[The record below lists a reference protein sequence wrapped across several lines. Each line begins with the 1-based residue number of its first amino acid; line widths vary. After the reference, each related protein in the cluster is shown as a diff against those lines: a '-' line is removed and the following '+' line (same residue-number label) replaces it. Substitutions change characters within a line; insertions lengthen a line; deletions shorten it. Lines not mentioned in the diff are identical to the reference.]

1 MEKEEKYKKFIN
13 WIVSN
18 GSLIDSTNFPEEFSG
33 VIGVSAKYDIGPNE
47 AILYIPK
54 KLIIDSAHIKDK
66 ILSEFYQRNKDL
78 IKKKYDRNNL
88 INFTLFLIFESWK
101 GEESFWHPYISLISE
116 PDIPIV
122 WKSYELIEIQDE
134 NFIESILIDKKLLEE
149 IFKDL
154 KEGFSTEFSQNLITE
169 GIFIF
174 TKNNSNLLVSN
185 ASSNF
190 TFFQ

>member
-1 MEKEEKYKKFIN
+1 MEKQEKYKKFLE

-18 GSLIDSTNFPEEFSG
+18 GSLINSTNFPVEFSG

-54 KLIIDSAHIKDK
+54 KLIIDSAYIRDK
-66 ILSEFYQRNKDL
+66 ILNEFYQRNKDL

-88 INFTLFLIFESWK
+88 INFTLFLILESWK

-154 KEGFSTEFSQNLITE
+154 KEGFSIDLTQNLITE
-169 GIFIF
+169 GIFIL
-174 TKNNSNLLVSN
+174 TKNNSSLLVSN
-185 ASSNF
+185 AL
-190 TFFQ
+190 